1 MSAVKFEDV
10 TIGINRIALYF
21 FKEAIQESKLE
32 TFKELTKAVN
42 GFLYR
47 TFGNEG
53 EVETGKQIAAAAD
66 HVKNWFDGVMNDQM
80 KAIKKITE
88 EEESLDDQDAIEQ
101 ARIAHVSMMF
111 SEGLCRYAATTYIDK
126 IEKNS
131 GFAAFK
137 IDKEI
142 IDSYSDNKD
151 EEQLTKC
158 LKQQFKAFVSE
169 NNLEMSKK
177 QINHFVSNI
186 VNDVKKAFNKS
197 DEE

>member
-10 TIGINRIALYF
+10 AVGINRIALYF

-32 TFKELTKAVN
+32 IFKELTKAVN

-47 TFGNEG
+47 TFGNE
-53 EVETGKQIAAAAD
+53 EEIESKKQIELAAD
-66 HVKNWFDGVMNDQM
+66 QVKNWFDGIMTDQI
-80 KAIKKITE
+80 KTIKKIHSE
-88 EEESLDDQDAIEQ
+88 EEGLDDEDAVEQ

-111 SEGLCRYAATTYIDK
+111 SESLCRYAASTYIDK

-131 GFAAFK
+131 GFAAFQ
-137 IDKEI
+137 IDKKI
-142 IDSYSDNKD
+142 IDSYSDNRD
-151 EEQLTKC
+151 DEQLTKC
-158 LKQQFKAFVSE
+158 IKQQFNSFVNE

-177 QINHFVSNI
+177 EINRFVNKIIS
-186 VNDVKKAFNKS
+186 DVKEVFNK

>member
-21 FKEAIQESKLE
+21 FKEAIQESKIE
-32 TFKELTKAVN
+32 VFKELTKAVN

-53 EVETGKQIAAAAD
+53 EVETGKQIDSSAD
-66 HVKNWFDGVMNDQM
+66 QVKNWFDGVMNDQI

-88 EEESLDDQDAIEQ
+88 EEENLDDQDAIEQ
-101 ARIAHVSMMF
+101 ARLAHVSMMF
-111 SEGLCRYAATTYIDK
+111 SEGLCRYAASTYIDK

-131 GFAAFK
+131 GFAAFQ
-137 IDKEI
+137 IDKKI
-142 IDSYSDNKD
+142 IDSYSDSKDD
-151 EEQLTKC
+151 EELTKC
-158 LKQQFKAFVSE
+158 IKEQFKAFVSE

-177 QINHFVSNI
+177 EINRFINKI
-186 VNDVKKAFNKS
+186 VNDVKQVFNKT
-197 DEE
+197 EE

>member
-10 TIGINRIALYF
+10 AIGINRIALYF

-32 TFKELTKAVN
+32 VFKELTKAVN

-47 TFGNEG
+47 TFGNE
-53 EVETGKQIAAAAD
+53 EEIENKKQIELAANQ
-66 HVKNWFDGVMNDQM
+66 VKNWFDGIMNDQI

-88 EEESLDDQDAIEQ
+88 EEECLDDEDAVEQ

-111 SEGLCRYAATTYIDK
+111 SESLSRYAAATYIDK

-131 GFAAFK
+131 GFAAFQ
-137 IDKEI
+137 IDKKI

-151 EEQLTKC
+151 DEQLTEC
-158 LKQQFKAFVSE
+158 IKQQFNSFVNE

-177 QINHFVSNI
+177 EINRFVNKIIS
-186 VNDVKKAFNKS
+186 DVKEVFNKN
-197 DEE
+197 EE

>member
-10 TIGINRIALYF
+10 AVGINKIALYF

-32 TFKELTKAVN
+32 VFKELTKAVN

-47 TFGNEG
+47 TFGNE
-53 EVETGKQIAAAAD
+53 EEIESKKEIELAAD
-66 HVKNWFDGVMNDQM
+66 QVKNWFDGIMTDQI
-80 KAIKKITE
+80 KTIKKIHSE
-88 EEESLDDQDAIEQ
+88 EEGLDDEDAVEQ

-111 SEGLCRYAATTYIDK
+111 SESLCRYAASTYLDK

-131 GFAAFK
+131 GFAAFQ
-137 IDKEI
+137 IDKKI
-142 IDSYSDNKD
+142 IDSYSDNRD
-151 EEQLTKC
+151 DEQLTKC
-158 LKQQFKAFVSE
+158 IKQQFNSFVNE

-177 QINHFVSNI
+177 EINRFVNKIIS
-186 VNDVKKAFNKS
+186 DVKEVFNK